1 MRGLTQRQRQTLHF
15 IEHYLDLHGFAPTV
29 REVASHLG
37 VTTKGAHDHLR
48 ALQRKGCIT
57 RGSRQSRAI
66 AMTGNGSEAQEVVDI
81 PVLGTVVAGQPLL
94 AEENLDGTYQLLRSS
109 IGAGDHFALHVRG
122 DSMQDA
128 GIHDGDL
135 AVIRQQPTATDGD
148 IVVAV
153 IDDAVTLKRFFKES
167 QRVRLQAENPAYPP
181 LYATD
186 LRILG
191 KLACLVRDYR

>member
-1 MRGLTQRQRQTLHF
+1 MRGLTQRQRQTLQF
-15 IEHYLDLHGFAPTV
+15 IEHHLDLHGFAPTV

-66 AMTGNGSEAQEVVDI
+66 AMTGNGSEAPEVVDI

-94 AEENLDGTYQLLRSS
+94 AEENLDGTYQLPRSS

-122 DSMQDA
+122 DSMEGA

-167 QRVRLQAENPAYPP
+167 RRVRLQAENPAYPP

>member
-1 MRGLTQRQRQTLHF
+1 LHF